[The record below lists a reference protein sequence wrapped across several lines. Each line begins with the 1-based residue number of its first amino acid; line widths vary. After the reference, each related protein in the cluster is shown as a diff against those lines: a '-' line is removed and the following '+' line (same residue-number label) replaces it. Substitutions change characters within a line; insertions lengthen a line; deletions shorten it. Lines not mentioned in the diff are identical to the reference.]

1 MRKYSRGWSRTLSG
15 YAWIWTFALVA
26 MLMLQ
31 IASFTSEAS
40 AKGGPKNTPFD
51 FSLSVNPSS
60 GSVGKGNNIS
70 TTATISLVSGSTE
83 PVYFSC
89 SDLPSGVSCSFSQ
102 PSCSPTCSSTL
113 TIYTSSTTNT
123 GSYLMNI
130 LAASGD
136 NTKSQ
141 PYNLTVVNTLLI
153 SMFTPTLPSDVKAV
167 LDRQLST
174 QDYAANFRTSMLSN
188 YPNQHKILISNCVTC
203 DSTTSI
209 NAAINNAKS
218 SSFPIEYVAYDNE
231 PKNGALSTPTI
242 EVNDPVYYT
251 NQAAALV
258 HNAGLKFGAT
268 PSRDLLLAE
277 YKGVDWTQV
286 DLLVIQ
292 AQRITTSV
300 ARFNDLVI
308 PVATHVKSINP
319 NTLIFVQVNPDL
331 DNNTNI
337 VNVIKGVM
345 DLIDGVSI
353 VCNSC
358 SSTALDDLITRLKS
372 L

>member
-1 MRKYSRGWSRTLSG
+1 MYT
-15 YAWIWTFALVA
+15 WICTVGLVI
-26 MLMLQ
+26 MMVFQ
-31 IASFTSEAS
+31 IASFTSEVS

-60 GSVGKGNNIS
+60 GSIGKGNNIS
-70 TTATISLVSGSTE
+70 TTATISLVSGSTK

-102 PSCSPTCSSTL
+102 PSCSPTCASTL
-113 TIYTSSTTNT
+113 TIYTSSITNP
-123 GSYLMNI
+123 GSYLI
-130 LAASGD
+130 SISAASVD

-141 PYNLTVVNTLLI
+141 TYNLTVVNTLLI
-153 SMFTPTLPSDVKAV
+153 SMFTPSLPSDVKTV
-167 LDRQLST
+167 LDRQLGT
-174 QDYAANFRTSMLSN
+174 QDYGASFRTGMLSN
-188 YPNQHKILISNCVTC
+188 YPNQHKVLLSNCVTC

-251 NQAAALV
+251 NQAAVLV
-258 HNAGLKFGAT
+258 HNAGIKFGAA
-268 PSRDLLLAE
+268 PSRGLLLAE
-277 YKGVDWTQV
+277 YNGVDWKQV
-286 DLLVIQ
+286 DLLIIQ
-292 AQRITTSV
+292 AQRVTTSV
-300 ARFNDLVI
+300 SRFNDLVI
-308 PVATHVKSINP
+308 PVATHVQSINP
-319 NTLIFVQVNPDL
+319 NTLLFVQVNPDL

-337 VNVIKGVM
+337 VNVLKGVRG
-345 DLIDGVSI
+345 LIDGVSI

-358 SSTALDDLITRLKS
+358 SSTTLDDLITQLKS